1 MQKLFAMIT
10 LVQLEYVVAVDTYRH
25 FARAADHC
33 NVTQPTLSMQIKKL
47 EEDLQIR
54 IFDRQKQPVI
64 PTDHGAEFIEQARRV
79 LTEAGRLTELVETFK
94 GKLGGQLRL
103 GIIPTL
109 GPYLL
114 PLFAGNFKKQYP
126 SIQLF
131 VEELVTEEMV
141 VRLRSDQLDAGIF
154 VTPFGDKGIIEEPL
168 FYEEMLVYAHQNHP
182 LLKQQHIRPTD
193 MAMPDLWLL
202 SDGHCFRNQV
212 INLCALPPGSRQ
224 ELPFQLE
231 GGSLETLMRII
242 RREGGYTLI
251 PELAAAEATVWQPD
265 NIRHFSGTKPL
276 REVSLCHSRHF
287 VKERILRV
295 LVDEIRKSVP
305 PMMLEK
311 SRGEVVTWR

>member
-1 MQKLFAMIT
+1 MIT

-47 EEDLQIR
+47 EDDLQIR
-54 IFDRQKQPVI
+54 IFDRQKQPVM
-64 PTDHGAEFIEQARRV
+64 PTDHGVEFIEQARRV
-79 LTEAGRLTELVETFK
+79 LAESGRLMELVETFK

-114 PLFAGNFKKQYP
+114 PLFAGRFKKLYP
-126 SIQLF
+126 TIQLS
-131 VEELVTEEMV
+131 VEELVTEELAQ
-141 VRLRSDQLDAGIF
+141 RLKNDQLDAGIF
-154 VTPFGDKGIIEEPL
+154 VTPYGDKGIVEEPL
-168 FYEEMLVYAHQNHP
+168 FYEEMLVYAHESHP
-182 LLKQQHIRPTD
+182 LLQQDSIRPTD

-231 GGSLETLMRII
+231 GGTLETLMRII

-251 PELAAAEATVWQPD
+251 PELAAADAASWQPG
-265 NIRHFSGTKPL
+265 NIKHFSGVKPL
-276 REVSLCHSRHF
+276 REVSLCYSRHF
-287 VKERILRV
+287 VKERLLRV
-295 LVDEIRKSVP
+295 LSDSIRSSVP
-305 PMMLEK
+305 ASMLDK
-311 SRGEVVTWR
+311 TRGEVVGWK